1 MSGFSIFKTGLS
13 GFVFCILQF
22 RHKDFSIFFST
33 DRFRKTVLLS
43 LSADIMGKLAGP
55 VLAEHFAK
63 VDKLLLDTFIHNT
76 TNMQIIKTDRNHH
89 Q

>member
-1 MSGFSIFKTGLS
+1 MSGFSIFRTGLS
-13 GFVFCILQF
+13 GSVFCILQF

-43 LSADIMGKLAGP
+43 LSADMGKLARP

-63 VDKLLLDTFIHNT
+63 GDKQLLDTFIHNT
-76 TNMQIIKTDRNHH
+76 TNMQIIKTDRTHH